1 MFSNTRTCGIST
13 SIRYG
18 LECTF
23 LVLYIYMNI
32 SRIFVQVR
40 YFPLYMLFVDS
51 QRKMR
56 YNRAEVITME
66 KTMTLNLRVNP
77 TVKQQAEDV
86 LKQLGIPMATAI
98 DMYLRQITL
107 TGGIPFSLS
116 LPKAP
121 AALNADTM
129 TDDQLHAALQVGIK
143 EIQNGDTVDAAS
155 AFAQFR
161 EQHR

>member
-1 MFSNTRTCGIST
+1 
-13 SIRYG
+13 
-18 LECTF
+18 
-23 LVLYIYMNI
+23 
-32 SRIFVQVR
+32 
-40 YFPLYMLFVDS
+40 
-51 QRKMR
+51 
-56 YNRAEVITME
+56 ME

-77 TVKQQAEDV
+77 TVKQQAEEV

-98 DMYLRQITL
+98 DMYLRQITM
-107 TGGIPFSLS
+107 TGGIPFALS

-129 TDDQLHAALQVGIK
+129 TDEQLRAVLQMGIQ
-143 EIQNGDTVDAAS
+143 EVQRGDVVDAAS

>member
-1 MFSNTRTCGIST
+1 MQAFIDLQRK
-13 SIRYG
+13 IRYND
-18 LECTF
+18 F
-23 LVLYIYMNI
+23 
-32 SRIFVQVR
+32 
-40 YFPLYMLFVDS
+40 
-51 QRKMR
+51 
-56 YNRAEVITME
+56 EVITME

-98 DMYLRQITL
+98 DMYLRQITM
-107 TGGIPFSLS
+107 TGGIPFPLS
-116 LPKAP
+116 LPKVP

-129 TDDQLHAALQVGIK
+129 TDDQLHAALQVGIN
-143 EIQNGDTVDAAS
+143 EIQNDDTVDAVS

>member
-1 MFSNTRTCGIST
+1 
-13 SIRYG
+13 
-18 LECTF
+18 
-23 LVLYIYMNI
+23 
-32 SRIFVQVR
+32 
-40 YFPLYMLFVDS
+40 
-51 QRKMR
+51 
-56 YNRAEVITME
+56 ME

-143 EIQNGDTVDAAS
+143 EIQTVIPWMLQAHSHSSGNSTDEAV
-155 AFAQFR
+155 
-161 EQHR
+161 